1 MLQDLKRTFGQSAV
15 YGAGNV
21 LVKLTGLIL
30 LPVYLKGLNT
40 DAYGM
45 LILFEVM
52 TQFIVGVFSFRLQ
65 SSLLRFGAESGD
77 IRFIRRTYSTATYSM
92 AAVALSGLVVFV
104 SAAPLFNRFLFE
116 GTAPAAAFPLLF
128 ASAAAEMLLLMPLQ
142 LCRLKEEPLKYTGI
156 MALKLAGMLAFVSY
170 FVLVRDLGV
179 FGAVAGIFSANI
191 LALIATLPMQI
202 KHLRA
207 TYDPATAKEMFRFGT
222 PLIFTSISAILLS
235 IGDRVIIKIFGE
247 FSDVGVY
254 GLAYKIGSVA
264 NLLVIN
270 SFSLGFL
277 PVAYKK
283 YKTPGFRRFFS
294 KMLTYFSLVTVLLT
308 LGVSLFSKELIA
320 VLSKKEPDYMAA
332 VILVPFIAFTFIFK
346 AMQFFISIVFHL
358 TKRTR
363 YDALVTMSGFGFN
376 IALNFALIPFY
387 GIYGAVAATG
397 LSYLSMGL
405 VTKHYARK
413 QLQVDYEFRRLGI
426 LVISCAVCIAAG
438 MAVNPL
444 DLGIRLPAKILLTG
458 GYLVF
463 LYAAVADAAERG
475 KFMKVVH
482 VIRREGLRA
491 AVTAL
496 MK

>member
-15 YGAGNV
+15 YGVGNV

-30 LPVYLKGLNT
+30 LPIYLKGLNT

-77 IRFIRRTYSTATYSM
+77 IRFIRKIYSTATYSM

-104 SAAPLFNRFLFE
+104 SASPLFNRFLFE
-116 GTAPAAAFPLLF
+116 GVAPAAAFPLLF

-142 LCRLKEEPLKYTGI
+142 LCRLKEQPLKYTGF
-156 MALKLAGMLAFVSY
+156 MALKLAGMLGFVSY
-170 FVLVRDLGV
+170 FVLVKDLGV

-207 TYDPATAKEMFRFGT
+207 TYDPSAAKDMFRFGT

-247 FSDVGVY
+247 FSEVGVY

-283 YKTPGFRRFFS
+283 YNTPGFNRFFS

-308 LGVSLFSKELIA
+308 LGVSLFSKELIG
-320 VLSKKEPDYMAA
+320 VLSKNEPEYMAA

-346 AMQFFISIVFHL
+346 AVQFFMSVVFHL

-376 IALNFALIPFY
+376 IALNFALVPFF
-387 GIYGAVAATG
+387 GVYGAVAATG
-397 LSYLSMGL
+397 LSYLFMGL
-405 VTKHYARK
+405 VTKYHAQR
-413 QLQVDYEFRRLGI
+413 QFRVDYEFGRLGI
-426 LVISCAVCIAAG
+426 LIGSCAAFIAAG
-438 MAVNPL
+438 MAVNGFDFWPR
-444 DLGIRLPAKILLTG
+444 LGVKSLLVAA
-458 GYLVF
+458 YLLF
-463 LYAAVADAAERG
+463 LYLAVAEEEERE
-475 KFMKVVH
+475 KVRKVW
-482 VIRREGLRA
+482 VLVRSKGLRA
-491 AVTAL
+491 L
-496 MK
+496 SEEMRK